1 MNATGELGTVQFE
14 WHMRLMSADRP
25 VRFKRDS
32 TCRAT
37 IDHIHIALLFQKLHG
52 LPRART

>member
-1 MNATGELGTVQFE
+1 
-14 WHMRLMSADRP
+14 MRLMSADRP